1 MSFTERITC
10 LVLLLLLGG
19 CQYVQVQSSQLST
32 MKDMFFPQAEGAVIS
47 QWELQLGGYITYL
60 QPVTVGKNTVFV
72 SKKSDTITFDG
83 WKITQVKGLNS
94 FLPAWEIQDIGRERR
109 FLVRGHL
116 IATHYC
122 EKWVRLQVATGIR
135 FEQACR
141 ASQPYTNILLVDSLG
156 MITSIVQVVD
166 SSLMPVQL
174 RFKH

>member
-1 MSFTERITC
+1 MRFTKRITC
-10 LVLLLLLGG
+10 LVLILLLGG
-19 CQYVQVQSSQLST
+19 CQYMQVQSSQLSSV
-32 MKDMFFPQAEGAVIS
+32 KDMVFPEAEDAVIPR
-47 QWELQLGGYITYL
+47 WELQLGGYIADL

-109 FLVRGHL
+109 FLVRGDL

-122 EKWVRLQVATGIR
+122 EEWVRLQIATGIR

>member
-1 MSFTERITC
+1 
-10 LVLLLLLGG
+10 
-19 CQYVQVQSSQLST
+19 
-32 MKDMFFPQAEGAVIS
+32 MFFPQTEDAVIS
-47 QWELQLGGYITYL
+47 QWELQLGGYITDL

-83 WKITQVKGLNS
+83 WKIMQVKGLDS

-109 FLVRGHL
+109 FLVRGDL

-122 EKWVRLQVATGIR
+122 EEWVRVQIATGIR

>member
-1 MSFTERITC
+1 MSLTKRITC

-19 CQYVQVQSSQLST
+19 CQYAQVQSSQLSS
-32 MKDMFFPQAEGAVIS
+32 MKDMFFPQAEDAVIP
-47 QWELQLGGYITYL
+47 QWELQLGGYITDL

-109 FLVRGHL
+109 FLVRGDL

-122 EKWVRLQVATGIR
+122 EEWVRLQIATGIR

-156 MITSIVQVVD
+156 MIASIVQVVD

-174 RFKH
+174 RLKH

>member
-1 MSFTERITC
+1 
-10 LVLLLLLGG
+10 
-19 CQYVQVQSSQLST
+19 
-32 MKDMFFPQAEGAVIS
+32 MKDMFFPQAEGAVIP
-47 QWELQLGGYITYL
+47 QWELQLGGYITDL

-83 WKITQVKGLNS
+83 WKIMQVKGLDS

-109 FLVRGHL
+109 FLVRGDL

-122 EKWVRLQVATGIR
+122 EEWVRVQIATGIR

>member
-1 MSFTERITC
+1 MSLTKRINC
-10 LVLLLLLGG
+10 VVLLLSLGG
-19 CQYVQVQSSQLST
+19 CQYAQVQSSQLSSLT
-32 MKDMFFPQAEGAVIS
+32 NILFPQSEQLVVP
-47 QWELQLGGYITYL
+47 QWELQLGGYITDVK
-60 QPVTVGKNTVFV
+60 PVTVGKDTVFV
-72 SKKSDTITFDG
+72 NKNSDTVAFDG
-83 WKITQVKGLNS
+83 WKIRQVKGLNS

-109 FLVRGHL
+109 FLVRGDL

-141 ASQPYTNILLVDSLG
+141 ASQPYTNILLVDNLG

-174 RFKH
+174 RLKH

>member
-32 MKDMFFPQAEGAVIS
+32 IKDMFFPQTEDAVIS
-47 QWELQLGGYITYL
+47 QWELQLGGYITDL

-83 WKITQVKGLNS
+83 WKIMQVKGLDS

-109 FLVRGHL
+109 FLVRGDL

-122 EKWVRLQVATGIR
+122 EEWVRVQIATGIR

-156 MITSIVQVVD
+156 MITSIIQVVD

-174 RFKH
+174 RLKH

>member
-1 MSFTERITC
+1 MSFTKRITC

-32 MKDMFFPQAEGAVIS
+32 MKDMFLPQAEDAVIPP
-47 QWELQLGGYITYL
+47 WELQLGGYITDL

-94 FLPAWEIQDIGRERR
+94 FLPAWEIQDFGRERR
-109 FLVRGHL
+109 FLVRGD
-116 IATHYC
+116 IISTHYC
-122 EKWVRLQVATGIR
+122 EEWVRVQVATGIR

-156 MITSIVQVVD
+156 MINSIIQVVD

>member
-1 MSFTERITC
+1 
-10 LVLLLLLGG
+10 
-19 CQYVQVQSSQLST
+19 
-32 MKDMFFPQAEGAVIS
+32 MFFPQIEDAVIS
-47 QWELQLGGYITYL
+47 QWELQLGGYITDM

-83 WKITQVKGLNS
+83 WKIMQVKGLDS

-109 FLVRGHL
+109 FLVRGDL

-122 EKWVRLQVATGIR
+122 EEWVRLQVATGIR

-141 ASQPYTNILLVDSLG
+141 ASHPYTNILLVDSLG

>member
-32 MKDMFFPQAEGAVIS
+32 MKDMFFPQTEDAVIS
-47 QWELQLGGYITYL
+47 QWELQLGGYITDL

-83 WKITQVKGLNS
+83 WKITQVKGLDS
-94 FLPAWEIQDIGRERR
+94 FLPAWKIQDFGRERR
-109 FLVRGHL
+109 FLIRGD
-116 IATHYC
+116 IISTHYC
-122 EKWVRLQVATGIR
+122 EEWVRLEVAAGIR

-141 ASQPYTNILLVDSLG
+141 ASHPYTNILLVDSLG